1 MFSGIITNIGKVKQI
16 LKKKNNCQL
25 EIVSKIIIILSR
37 FIIFSFTK
45 NYSYYTINIEF
56 DAIYIFGEILWME

>member
-1 MFSGIITNIGKVKQI
+1 VGFGIPVSLCISVVEIG
-16 LKKKNNCQL
+16 LPEL